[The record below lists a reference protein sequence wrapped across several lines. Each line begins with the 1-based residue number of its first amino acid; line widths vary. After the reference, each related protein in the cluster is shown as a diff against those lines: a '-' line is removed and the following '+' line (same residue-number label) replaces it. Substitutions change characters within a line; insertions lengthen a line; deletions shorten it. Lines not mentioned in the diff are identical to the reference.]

1 MTIRLNTAL
10 ATIATLLLFSACTAT
25 TNESSPSEP
34 ERPQNVIF
42 MIGDGM
48 GVTQL
53 TAGHVT
59 NGHHLNITD
68 LPVVGLATTHPHP
81 EQEGNDVVDSA
92 ASATAI
98 ASGVTTL
105 NGRIGMDIH
114 ENPVLGI
121 LHHTLEQGWSTG
133 VIATSSITH
142 ATPASFV
149 AHDPSRQNMEAI
161 AADFL
166 DVDLDLF
173 IGGGRQYFAERET
186 DDRNLIEE
194 LREKG
199 YAVHDDIEG
208 MRSVGSGK
216 LAGFIADGEPA
227 RFSEGRGPIL
237 PQATGVGLDLLSQNP
252 NGFFLSIEGSQIDW
266 AGHANDMAY
275 IIEEMHDFDAA
286 VGAVMEFARQD
297 GNTLVVITA
306 DHETGGTAL
315 DQVDIT
321 NHTVTGNFTT
331 GSHTGAMVPVFAYG
345 PGSEQFAGVYH
356 QSEIYFKAMGILGFS
371 VE

>member
-1 MTIRLNTAL
+1 MTLRHNLSLFAF
-10 ATIATLLLFSACTAT
+10 ATLLIASACTAPA
-25 TNESSPSEP
+25 NESTPAEP
-34 ERPQNVIF
+34 ERPTNVIF

-48 GVTQL
+48 GVTQV

-59 NGHHLNITD
+59 NGHHLNMTD
-68 LPVVGLATTHPHP
+68 LPVIGLATTHPHP

-114 ENPVLGI
+114 ENPVTGI
-121 LHHTLEQGWSTG
+121 LHHTLEQGWGTG

-149 AHDPSRQNMEAI
+149 AHEPSRRNMEEI

-173 IGGGRQYFAERET
+173 IGGGRQYFAEREI
-186 DDRNLIEE
+186 DDRNLIQE
-194 LREKG
+194 LEEKG
-199 YAVHDDIEG
+199 YAVQNDIEG
-208 MRSVGSGK
+208 MRSVTSGK

-237 PQATGVGLDLLSQNP
+237 PQATEVGLNLLSSQYDS
-252 NGFFLSIEGSQIDW
+252 FFLSIEGSQIDW
-266 AGHANDMAY
+266 GGHDNNMEY
-275 IIEEMHDFDAA
+275 IVEEMHDFDAA
-286 VGAVMEFARQD
+286 VGAVMEFARRD

-321 NHTVTGNFTT
+321 HHTVTGNFTT
-331 GSHTGAMVPVFAYG
+331 GGHTGAMVPVFAYG
-345 PGSEQFAGVYH
+345 PGSENFAGVYH
-356 QSEIYFKAMGILGFS
+356 QSEIYNKTMEILGLTA
-371 VE
+371 E